1 MFRNRGVI
9 IVLLIILIFPIT
21 GYFFWLIQPAKQMNI
36 LVLDKT
42 VHDETRNEHN
52 SFFWILH
59 HEKYEKENAESYNP
73 DKDYYG
79 FFPVA
84 DSKSREY
91 SIRRIQ
97 LEEIDSLTDVLDMIY
112 YTDTYGVYFN
122 EWYKGLK
129 IADRAVKIHGGL
141 NQNDYLLLKNMYQR
155 KKLVLTEFN
164 LYASPTSS
172 LIRLKTE
179 QLLGIHWSGWSG
191 RYFATLDT
199 LRNNDIPQ
207 WIIREYKK
215 EHQGEWPFRSSGIVF
230 IGNNNKVVILEKNIH
245 LNIEV
250 PMIVTKEE
258 YSESYKLPEKVHYPF
273 WFDIE
278 KTDDNNEVI
287 SNYELFTTSFGDSL
301 LKENNI
307 PRVFPAVIRA
317 KDRPFWY
324 FCGDFAD
331 NPVSQFSA
339 YFKGIRIIDILLYN
353 NRIDSRKRFY
363 WTYYVPLV
371 SKIMDNYRE
380 KAILNSN

>member
-1 MFRNRGVI
+1 
-9 IVLLIILIFPIT
+9 
-21 GYFFWLIQPAKQMNI
+21 MNI

-42 VHDETRNEHN
+42 VHDENRNEHN
-52 SFFWILH
+52 SFFWILR
-59 HEKYEKENAESYNP
+59 HEKYKKTDTSLYDPNE
-73 DKDYYG
+73 DYYG
-79 FFPVA
+79 FFPNIHSGIR
-84 DSKSREY
+84 DY
-91 SIRRIQ
+91 NIRRIQ
-97 LEEIDSLTDVLDMIY
+97 IEEIDSLTEKLDMIY

-141 NQNDYLLLKNMYQR
+141 NQNDYLLLKNMYQQ

-179 QLLGIHWSGWSG
+179 QLLGIQWSGWSG

-199 LRNNDIPQ
+199 MRNNDIPY
-207 WIIREYKK
+207 WVIRTYKQ
-215 EHQGEWPFRSSGIVF
+215 EHQGEWPFRSAGIIF
-230 IGNNNKVVILEKNIH
+230 TRSDNKVVILEKGIH

-250 PMIVTKEE
+250 PMIVTNEKFTN
-258 YSESYKLPEKVHYPF
+258 SYGLPQKVHYPF

-278 KTDDNNEVI
+278 TTGARNEVV
-287 SNYELFTTSFGDSL
+287 SNFELFTTVFGDSL

-307 PRVFPAVIRA
+307 PRVFPAVIKA

-324 FCGDFAD
+324 FSGDFAD

-339 YFKGIRIIDILLYN
+339 CFEGIRKVDILLYN
-353 NRIDSRKRFY
+353 NNTESRKRFY

-371 SKIMDNYRE
+371 TKIMHNYRE
-380 KAILNSN
+380 KTNTNPK